1 MHVTQR
7 WVAWSRRFLAVA
19 LAVAG
24 GIALAQP
31 LKLDAAAGVI
41 DAWPAVTVLSDPSH
55 TMTLEQVVARRNE
68 FAAPTGPHANLGQR
82 KDAVWLRLA
91 VQVPAG
97 QRSAWILALE
107 YASLDNIQLHVL
119 GGDGTQANVALGR
132 MLPNSQHPLPSASHA
147 TPLTLQPGQ
156 TYELFLRV
164 DTRSSMV
171 LPLLLATPEAFHG
184 REAQA
189 QMLQGLLAGAALA
202 LLLYSLTQWLSLRDV
217 MFLQYALALGCTALF
232 FVAYYGLG
240 PQHLWGENVWM
251 VQNVAPFFVLMA
263 LAGACLFV
271 DRALA
276 VAELRPWISRALRAE
291 ALVAGLTALAFGL
304 DLVSY
309 RGASLVATILGPMP
323 MLLAI
328 PVAYRRARQGERVGL
343 YMLVGWGF
351 YFAAT
356 LTMAA
361 LLRGWA
367 PSNFWTQHAFQF
379 GSMIEMAMWMRV
391 LAVRIEDMRTA
402 AQRATLER
410 DTLRTLA
417 HTDALTGLPNR
428 RGLTEVLDRVLPVSV
443 PERMTA
449 VYLVDLDGFKPVND
463 RFGHDVGDA
472 LLVAVA
478 RRLEGLVRNSDTVAR
493 LGGDEFVIVATRLPG
508 DAEAQ
513 ALGRKLLAGFQQP
526 FQVAGQEC
534 RVGLTVGYAL
544 APLDGS
550 DALSLL
556 KRADAAMYA
565 GKQAGRNCLQR
576 GGASAGLV
584 AA

>member
-1 MHVTQR
+1 MHLTQR
-7 WVAWSRRFLAVA
+7 AAAWSRRFLAAA
-19 LAVAG
+19 LALASG
-24 GIALAQP
+24 LALAQP
-31 LKLDAAAGVI
+31 LKLDPVAGVI
-41 DAWPAVTVLSDPSH
+41 DAWSAVTVLSDPTH
-55 TMTLEQVVARRNE
+55 AMTLEQVLARRDE
-68 FAAPTGPHANLGQR
+68 FSAPTGPHANLGQR
-82 KDAVWLRLA
+82 KDAVWVKLA

-97 QRSAWILALE
+97 QRSDWILALE
-107 YASLDNIQLHVL
+107 YASLDDIQLHVL
-119 GGDGTQANVALGR
+119 AADGGRTSVALGR
-132 MLPNSQHPLPSASHA
+132 ILPLSQHPMPSASHA
-147 TPLTLQPGQ
+147 TPLKLQAGQ
-156 TYELFLRV
+156 THELFLRI
-164 DTRSSMV
+164 DTRSSML
-171 LPLLLATPEAFHG
+171 LPLVLATPEAFHG
-184 REAQA
+184 REAAA

-202 LLLYSLTQWLSLRDV
+202 LLLYSLAQWISLRDV
-217 MFLQYALALGCTALF
+217 MFLQYALALGGTALF
-232 FVAYYGLG
+232 FIAYFGLG
-240 PQHLWGENVWM
+240 PQHLWGESPWM
-251 VQNVAPFFVLMA
+251 VQTVAPLSVLLA
-263 LAGACLFV
+263 LVGTCLFV

-276 VAELRPWISRALRAE
+276 VAEVRPWISRALRAE
-291 ALVAGLTALAFGL
+291 ALIAGLTAAAFAL
-304 DLVSY
+304 DLLSY
-309 RGASLVATILGPMP
+309 RGASLVATILGPTP

-328 PVAYRRARQGERVGL
+328 PVAYWRARQGERVGV
-343 YMLVGWGF
+343 YMLVGWAF
-351 YFAAT
+351 YAVAALVT
-356 LTMAA
+356 VG
-361 LLRGWA
+361 LLRGWV

-379 GSMIEMAMWMRV
+379 GSMFEMAMWMRV

-410 DTLRTLA
+410 DALRSMA

-449 VYLVDLDGFKPVND
+449 VYLVDLDGFKAVND
-463 RFGHDVGDA
+463 RLGHDAGDA

-478 RRLEGLVRNSDTVAR
+478 RRLEGLLRNSDTVAR

-513 ALGRKLLAGFQQP
+513 ALGRKLLAGFQLP
-526 FQVAGQEC
+526 FQIAGQEC